1 MKPIGHVLRY
11 IEKTYP
17 EIPIKEQD
25 ETKAH
30 IFTDTESIW
39 VSFEDGQIK
48 ENKRARRGTKQKTEV
63 LPDNTDSTGTTPTEI
78 PKPTVKEESVYTK
91 SPTPSIF
98 EEGDLV
104 ENVYTGSR
112 YTVVSID
119 ENTLRV
125 QDHNCEYNLYLVA
138 AVDYM
143 KIIQ

>member
-17 EIPIKEQD
+17 GIPIKEQE

-63 LPDNTDSTGTTPTEI
+63 LPNNTDSTVSVSTNAS
-78 PKPTVKEESVYTK
+78 KPTVMETSVYTK
-91 SPTPSIF
+91 RPMPSIF
-98 EEGDLV
+98 KEGDLV

-112 YTVVSID
+112 YTVVGID
-119 ENTLRV
+119 ENVLRV
-125 QDHNCEYNLYLVA
+125 QDHSCEYNLYLVA